1 MVIKEAK
8 YIGSFVNLTQ
18 LTSEGGVEIAL
29 IGRSN
34 VGKSSFINK
43 VVQRKN
49 LAKSSS
55 TPGKTRTINY
65 FQINSNWYFVDLP
78 GYGYAK
84 VSKRERM
91 NWSRMIE
98 TYLQNRETLKGVIM
112 LIDFRHPP
120 QENDKEMK
128 KWLDFHN
135 LPILL
140 VATKIDKVSRNLRGK
155 HLHAIRAG
163 LGLGADDA
171 PICFS
176 AETGE
181 GVEDVKMALSEI
193 ITLAGSE

>member
-1 MVIKEAK
+1 MIIKEAK
-8 YIGSFVNLTQ
+8 YIGSFVSMAQ
-18 LTSEGGVEIAL
+18 LPSEGGAEIAL

-65 FQINSNWYFVDLP
+65 FLINNNWYFVDLP

-84 VSKRERM
+84 VSKQERM
-91 NWSRMIE
+91 NWRGMVE
-98 TYLQNRETLKGVIM
+98 AYLKKRETLKGVIM

-140 VATKIDKVSRNLRGK
+140 VATKADKVSGRLRGK
-155 HLHAIRAG
+155 HLHAVRAG
-163 LGLGADDA
+163 LELGEGGT

-181 GVEDVKMALSEI
+181 GVDDVKAALSEI
-193 ITLAGSE
+193 IALDENK